1 MILFKMDLRTWK
13 PTGIVNVASFTDLP
27 LATDDNA
34 TGSLIVGSGI
44 STDDI
49 GKALMTEDAT
59 KAWAII
65 AVKPTETEI
74 TVTVGEF
81 IEVFD
86 REVFYDPYYETM
98 TTAQMAAK
106 TITDN
111 FADCPDDAYKI
122 NITAHAGSST
132 GYIMPELTTGNL
144 FNAADYIRL
153 IRKNG
158 IHVDIAYTPS
168 LTITFSAAA
177 PSANLP
183 LDDGHSS
190 LVSFEKSKKTVA
202 KVTLYT
208 FDGKTDY
215 YLQADGSIGL
225 TPPSPRID
233 GVWESIALL
242 GEDEENL
249 PARVAEKF
257 ALSSESIQFE
267 FTSDRIFEHG
277 TKLKFAVDGQ
287 IHTAEIS
294 FIAISSGDDRYRY
307 KAGTAPKTLTD
318 KVRSAAAPL
327 KYTSEGIGA
336 LPVAQGGTG
345 AMNTKKARA
354 NLGFMKSLATASGN
368 GYAVGDTFDIPGA
381 DKYTLFLMR
390 TKTTAGGTRVISIIA
405 TKTAGGDTIAGV
417 GGQALDNSNGNMQTA
432 QVRIVKSGTQWNL
445 THCGYINH
453 VAGGSHSASTTLNI
467 SKIIGIV

>member
-86 REVFYDPYYETM
+86 REVFYDPYHETM

-122 NITAHAGSST
+122 SITATAGSST

-168 LTITFSAAA
+168 LKITFSAAA

-277 TKLKFAVDGQ
+277 TRLKFAVDGQ

-294 FIAISSGDDRYRY
+294 FIAISSGDERYRY

-327 KYTSEGIGA
+327 KYTSQGIGA

-354 NLGFMKSLATASGN
+354 NLGFYKTLASGLTLAE
-368 GYAVGDTFDIPGA
+368 GQTVTVPGIGDYHLFQIRVSTFAVP
-381 DKYTLFLMR
+381 
-390 TKTTAGGTRVISIIA
+390 VIAAARSGLIV
-405 TKTAGGDTIAGV
+405 GM
-417 GGQALDNSNGNMQTA
+417 GGQALSGGSHRTYA
-432 QVRIVKSGTQWNL
+432 VRIEIDANDPEKL
-445 THCGYINH
+445 TLTDCTRIDHT
-453 VAGGSHSASTTLNI
+453 ASGSHSAASTSTI
-467 SKIIGIV
+467 SSIIGIV